1 MLYDLAIGIYDLLV
15 HLAAPFSRKP
25 RKMMKGHWVVYE
37 LLRQQLEKDVRYIWF
52 HAASLGEF
60 EQGRPLIEKIRAK
73 YPDYGILLTFFSP
86 SGYEVR
92 KNYRGADVVCYL
104 PFDKPRNVK
113 KFLDIA
119 NPCMA
124 FFIKYE
130 FWKNYLDELH
140 KRRIPV
146 YSVSSIFRRGQV
158 FFKWYGGTYRHV
170 LRNFDH
176 LFVQNERSKRY
187 LSKIGINR
195 VTVVGDTRFDR
206 VLQIREEAKELPLV
220 KLFKNN
226 TMTFVAGSSWQ
237 PDEDL
242 FIEYFNNHP
251 EVKLIIAPHVID
263 ENHLVEIIRK
273 LKRPYVRYT
282 RADEKNVLKADC
294 LIIDCFGLLSSI
306 YRYGEIAYIGGGFGV
321 GIHNTLEAAVYGI
334 PVIFGPKYQKFM
346 EAIQLLEAQG
356 AFSIKNYEELKELF
370 RVVRGT
376 KIEFPVIMA
385 AYYGLR
391 RSEIVGL
398 KWSAVDF
405 NYKTI
410 QIRHTVTNSVTDGKY
425 ILIKKNRTKTQKSL
439 RTLPLFANVEQM
451 LLQMKDEQEHYKEL
465 FGNSYDYTDSE
476 YVYVHENG
484 KLIDPGYI
492 TQHFGIVLRN
502 NGLRKIRFHDL
513 RHSCATLLRHN
524 GARMEDIQRWLG
536 HSTIGT
542 TEKIYAHFE
551 EEEHLI
557 SAGRIAKALQP
568 DSDNPD
574 ERSLPAPKG
583 KSDFEM

>member
-1 MLYDLAIGIYDLLV
+1 
-15 HLAAPFSRKP
+15 
-25 RKMMKGHWVVYE
+25 
-37 LLRQQLEKDVRYIWF
+37 
-52 HAASLGEF
+52 
-60 EQGRPLIEKIRAK
+60 
-73 YPDYGILLTFFSP
+73 
-86 SGYEVR
+86 
-92 KNYRGADVVCYL
+92 
-104 PFDKPRNVK
+104 
-113 KFLDIA
+113 
-119 NPCMA
+119 MA

-187 LSKIGINR
+187 LGKIGINR

-206 VLQIREEAKELPLV
+206 VLQIRDEAKDLPLV

-294 LIIDCFGLLSSI
+294 LILDCFGLLSSI

-356 AFSIKNYEELKELF
+356 AFSIKNYEELKEL
-370 RVVRGT
+370 
-376 KIEFPVIMA
+376 
-385 AYYGLR
+385 
-391 RSEIVGL
+391 
-398 KWSAVDF
+398 
-405 NYKTI
+405 
-410 QIRHTVTNSVTDGKY
+410 
-425 ILIKKNRTKTQKSL
+425 
-439 RTLPLFANVEQM
+439 
-451 LLQMKDEQEHYKEL
+451 
-465 FGNSYDYTDSE
+465 
-476 YVYVHENG
+476 
-484 KLIDPGYI
+484 
-492 TQHFGIVLRN
+492 
-502 NGLRKIRFHDL
+502 
-513 RHSCATLLRHN
+513 
-524 GARMEDIQRWLG
+524 
-536 HSTIGT
+536 
-542 TEKIYAHFE
+542 
-551 EEEHLI
+551 
-557 SAGRIAKALQP
+557 
-568 DSDNPD
+568 
-574 ERSLPAPKG
+574 
-583 KSDFEM
+583 

>member
-1 MLYDLAIGIYDLLV
+1 MFYNLAIILYDIAVYLV
-15 HLAAPFSRKP
+15 APFSRKP

-37 LLRQQLEKDVRYIWF
+37 LLRQQLEKGARYIWF

-73 YPDYGILLTFFSP
+73 YPDYRILLTFFSP

-92 KNYRGADVVCYL
+92 KNYRGADIVCYL
-104 PFDKPRNVK
+104 PFDKPRNVR
-113 KFLDIA
+113 KFLDLV

-146 YSVSSIFRRGQV
+146 YSVSSIFRRGQI
-158 FFKWYGGTYRHV
+158 FFKWYGGTYRNV

-176 LFVQNERSKRY
+176 IFVQNERSKRY
-187 LSKIGINR
+187 LAKIGINR

-206 VLQIREEAKELPLV
+206 VLQIREEAKDLPLV
-220 KLFKNN
+220 ELFKNN

-242 FIEYFNNHP
+242 FIEYFNQHP

-282 RADEKNVLKADC
+282 RADEKNVRKADC

-334 PVIFGPKYQKFM
+334 PVIFGPKYQKFQ
-346 EAIQLLEAQG
+346 EAVQLLEAKG
-356 AFSIKNYEELKELF
+356 GFSVKSYEELKALLDRMLEDESFLRETGTNAGTYVTGNAGATDKVLGMINFWTVEEVAKDLF
-370 RVVRGT
+370 
-376 KIEFPVIMA
+376 P
-385 AYYGLR
+385 
-391 RSEIVGL
+391 
-398 KWSAVDF
+398 
-405 NYKTI
+405 
-410 QIRHTVTNSVTDGKY
+410 
-425 ILIKKNRTKTQKSL
+425 
-439 RTLPLFANVEQM
+439 
-451 LLQMKDEQEHYKEL
+451 
-465 FGNSYDYTDSE
+465 
-476 YVYVHENG
+476 
-484 KLIDPGYI
+484 
-492 TQHFGIVLRN
+492 
-502 NGLRKIRFHDL
+502 
-513 RHSCATLLRHN
+513 
-524 GARMEDIQRWLG
+524 
-536 HSTIGT
+536 
-542 TEKIYAHFE
+542 
-551 EEEHLI
+551 
-557 SAGRIAKALQP
+557 
-568 DSDNPD
+568 
-574 ERSLPAPKG
+574 
-583 KSDFEM
+583 